1 MHGDVWRKLEE
12 LLLALRSTSFRGLV
26 IIHTHDLNKI
36 VRRVVNLISTFSNS
50 CMLIAPKSEVAKPEL
65 CKVFGPGSI
74 ERLLGREADYVI
86 VSTKGLLRPN
96 LLAAL
101 IGVPRSGGA
110 LILVVPPLESWNPG
124 VPGGTGGW
132 KKYLVKS
139 LSEARVIY
147 WFDADRNS
155 VYLYR
160 EPSGK
165 APTPPRPEK
174 KWARAPSHI
183 VKLVATS
190 DQLRV
195 IEAATRL
202 YSGKLRSLLVV
213 GDRGRGK
220 SFVLGLVVALGVI
233 RGFVGEVH
241 VVAPDVCQLESFFR
255 GLIRGLESS
264 NINFKVEKI
273 KECISTVKGAWF
285 RVIHQ
290 EPSYAEPSGLLV
302 VDEAASIGIAR
313 LKRLSWRSGRVVA
326 STTLHGYEGTGQAMA
341 RMAEDVLPKPLHV
354 ERMVYPIRYP
364 IGDPL
369 EEWGYRV
376 FVLNPD
382 PKPLNLSETSLP
394 FMVKHREVSWSD
406 LAEDP
411 GVLREVYKL
420 LTQAHYRTE
429 PDYLLVLLES
439 TRHRIHV
446 LSMDRDVVAVA
457 DVVKEEP
464 ALSEPERLSLK
475 LLWLSMGAPASED
488 MDVRVLRVVRIAVHP
503 TLQRKGLG
511 SQLLR
516 HVEKEAKELEAD
528 AVTAVFAR
536 HDVLDFWLKRG
547 YMVYY
552 VSPRYNKYTGE
563 KNIAVVKPLTTKG
576 ARIFEEAAKRMRPR
590 LVYGGHVVFRDLAVE
605 KILAILDAMPSVRPL
620 RQEAADSLDLSRIRN
635 ELKAY
640 IGKAVEHEQVID
652 LVYRLAVY
660 TYLAFRPSELER
672 KGISRS
678 CLLACFAHIIQ
689 GKPANEVSDIT
700 GISVDNVHECVRDFV
715 SKTLNMLG

>member
-1 MHGDVWRKLEE
+1 MHGDVWSKLKEF
-12 LLLALRSTSFRGLV
+12 LLTLRSTLFRGLV
-26 IIHTHDLNKI
+26 VIHTHDLNKT
-36 VRRVVNLISTFSNS
+36 VRKVVNVASTLSNS
-50 CMLIAPKSEVAKPEL
+50 CMLVAPRSEVGKPES
-65 CKVFGPGSI
+65 CKVYGPGSI

-101 IGVPRSGGA
+101 IGVPRGGGA
-110 LILVVPPLESWNPG
+110 LILVVPPLESWSPG
-124 VPGGTGGW
+124 IPSGTGGW

-139 LSEARVIY
+139 LSEADVVY

-160 EPSGK
+160 EPSGR
-165 APTPPRPEK
+165 APTPSRPEK
-174 KWARAPSHI
+174 KRARAPSHI

-220 SFVLGLVVALGVI
+220 SFALGLVVALGVI

-255 GLIRGLESS
+255 GLVRGLESS
-264 NINFKVEKI
+264 NINFKVEKL
-273 KECISTVKGAWF
+273 KGCISVVKGAWF

-290 EPSYAEPSGLLV
+290 EPSHAEPSGLLV

-313 LKRLSWRSGRVVA
+313 LRRLSWRSGRVVA
-326 STTLHGYEGTGQAMA
+326 ATTFHGYEGTGQAMA

-382 PKPLNLSETSLP
+382 PEPLNLPEGDLP
-394 FMVKHREVSWSD
+394 FMVKHREVGWSD

-411 GVLREVYKL
+411 SMLREVYKL
-420 LTQAHYRTE
+420 LAQAHYRTE

-446 LSMDRDVVAVA
+446 LSMDRGVVAVA
-457 DVVKEEP
+457 DVVKEEL
-464 ALSEPERLSLK
+464 ALPEPERLSLK
-475 LLWLSMGAPASED
+475 LLWLSMGARTNED
-488 MDVRVLRVVRIAVHP
+488 LDMKVVRVVRIAVHP
-503 TLQRKGLG
+503 AIQRKGLG
-511 SQLLR
+511 SHLLKL
-516 HVEKEAKELEAD
+516 VEEEAKKLGAD
-528 AVTAVFAR
+528 AITAVFAR
-536 HDVLDFWLKRG
+536 HDVLGFWLKRG

-563 KNIAVVKPLTTKG
+563 KNIAVVKPLT
-576 ARIFEEAAKRMRPR
+576 ARGSSIFEEAAKRMRTR
-590 LVYGGHVVFRDLAVE
+590 LIYGGHVVFRDLAVE
-605 KILAILDAMPSVRPL
+605 KILEILDTMPPI
-620 RQEAADSLDLSRIRN
+620 RQEAPESLGPARIRD

-640 IGKAVEHEQVID
+640 IHRVVEHEQVID
-652 LVYRLAVY
+652 LVYRLVAHA
-660 TYLAFRPSELER
+660 YLAFKPSELER
-672 KGISRS
+672 KGIKRS
-678 CLLACFAHIIQ
+678 CLLVCFAHIIQ
-689 GKPANEVSDIT
+689 GKPANEASDIA
-700 GISVDNVHECVRDFV
+700 GISVTDVYECVRDFV
-715 SKTLNMLG
+715 SKTLNILG